1 MKKLYSKPEIIFE
14 DFTLDDNIAS
24 NCESI
29 VGNAT
34 KGSCAV
40 IGTGGIAIFDGN
52 VGAVCVFTPGD
63 YNQESDKWDGFC
75 YHVPTEYNNLFN
87 S

>member
-1 MKKLYSKPEIIFE
+1 MKKLYSKPEIMFE
-14 DFTLDDNIAS
+14 DFTLSENIAG

-29 VGNAT
+29 VGNPT
-34 KGSCAV
+34 KGTCAV
-40 IGTGGIAIFDGN
+40 LGTGGIAIFDGN
-52 VGAVCVFTPGD
+52 VGAVCVFKPEDLDGEPD
-63 YNQESDKWDGFC
+63 MYDKFC